1 MIHSTLTD
9 QGQTT
14 IPAQVRKALGLK
26 PRQRLRY
33 ELVEGGVL
41 IRPET
46 ETLMD
51 LAGSLHSDRGPFT
64 KQQIENSLAEAAVE
78 RDRRILP
85 GGDDD
90 K

>member
-1 MIHSTLTD
+1 MIRSTLTD

-14 IPAQVRKALGLK
+14 IPAAIRKALGLK

-46 ETLMD
+46 EHLMD
-51 LAGSLHSDRGPFT
+51 LAGSLKSDRGPFIR
-64 KQQIENSLAEAAVE
+64 QQIEAGLAEAAAE
-78 RDRRILP
+78 RDHRTRS
-85 GGDDD
+85 GGDDR
-90 K
+90 